1 MRHEPCMDTV
11 AIVRYRVA
19 HMIQP
24 QAIEDLARRL
34 TDLLPPSA
42 RAAQEDVAAS
52 FRSVLQS
59 GLTRMNLVSREEFD
73 VQRLVLLRTREK
85 VEALERDVAA
95 LSEALGVGREPN

>member
-1 MRHEPCMDTV
+1 
-11 AIVRYRVA
+11 
-19 HMIQP
+19 MIQP

-85 VEALERDVAA
+85 VEALERDVAS
-95 LSEALGVGREPN
+95 LSAALGLDREPG